1 MGIKMLV
8 LILSLSVLSLVGIQI
23 YWSANA
29 YQLNKQRFE
38 QKVNTVLDRSIDRLN
53 ELEFQKRVSHH
64 KMMKDI
70 IKNYHR
76 SPHKKGFHTKGTF
89 DIKDSI
95 YSKNGQNYGLRILEG
110 TAHDSIKGIK
120 AEAKVTREFSLTDSL
135 GEMHLPVVENF
146 MGEIVGNHEKWLE
159 KIEKAS
165 YLLLNIMDEK
175 VYLPANERINPRE
188 LDSIL
193 KRELRMAGL
202 PLDYQYN
209 IVDADG
215 PVEFSKTCKHL
226 NKNLTSKRFSR
237 ILFPNDPFFV
247 SNKHEILLSFPKEE
261 RFIMYKMAGVFILS
275 LLILSLIIG
284 VFYYSISTIIRQKK
298 LSEIKTDFINN
309 MTHELKTPIST
320 ISLACQALEDPD
332 MRKSEQ
338 LSGNYVS
345 MISDENSRLGSLVEK
360 VLQSAQ
366 IDRGELK
373 LARKRINL
381 HKAIESAV
389 KKQEM
394 HLKKR
399 NALVDLDFVAK
410 EIFVNADEVHLTNI
424 FINLLDNAIKYTK
437 DQPVIGIRT
446 RILDDKVIIDINDN
460 GIGISKENQK
470 RIFEK
475 LYRVPTGNL
484 HNVKGFG
491 LGLSYVKAIV
501 EEHNG
506 NISVNSTL
514 GQGSTFII
522 EFEIDKLEENE

>member
-1 MGIKMLV
+1 MLV
-8 LILSLSVLSLVGIQI
+8 LILSLSVLSLVAIQI

-38 QKVNTVLDRSIDRLN
+38 QKVNAVLDRSIERLN

-64 KMMKDI
+64 KMMKEI
-70 IKNYHR
+70 IKSYHR
-76 SPHKKGFHTKGTF
+76 NPAKKGFHTQGTF

-95 YSKNGQNYGLRILEG
+95 YSKDGQNYGLRILEG
-110 TAHDSIKGIK
+110 SAHDSIKGIT

-135 GEMHLPVVENF
+135 GERHIPLVENF
-146 MGEIVGNHEKWLE
+146 MGEIVGNHDKWLE

-165 YLLLNIMDEK
+165 FLLLNIMDEK
-175 VYLPANERINPRE
+175 VYLPVNQRINPKE

-202 PLDYQYN
+202 PLEYQYN
-209 IVDADG
+209 IVDENG
-215 PVEFSKTCKHL
+215 PIEFSKTCKHL
-226 NKNLTSKRFSR
+226 NKDLNNKRFSR
-237 ILFPNDPFFV
+237 VLFPNDPFFV
-247 SNKHEILLSFPKEE
+247 SNRHEILLSFPKEE
-261 RFIMYKMAGVFILS
+261 RYLLYKMAGIFILS

-298 LSEIKTDFINN
+298 LSQIKTDFINN

-332 MRKSEQ
+332 MRKSQE
-338 LSGNYVS
+338 LSANYVS
-345 MISDENSRLGSLVEK
+345 MISDENNRLGSLVEK

-373 LARKRINL
+373 LNKKSINL
-381 HKAIESAV
+381 HKTIQIAV
-389 KKQEM
+389 NKQEM
-394 HLKKR
+394 HLSR
-399 NALVDLDFVAK
+399 RSALVDLDFVDK
-410 EIFVNADEVHLTNI
+410 EIYVSADEVHLTNI

-437 DQPVIGIRT
+437 DQPVIAIRT
-446 RILDDKVIIDINDN
+446 RILDTHVLIEINDN

-501 EEHNG
+501 EEHDG
-506 NISVNSTL
+506 KISVNSTL

-522 EFEIDKLEENE
+522 ELMLDKIEENE